1 MTKQELIAKLGAHK
15 AWVTGKRIRVDF
27 GSEGAILSD
36 GIDASVSE
44 AARPADTTIG
54 ISWTDWQALSEG
66 RLDPMS
72 AFMSG
77 RLRVQGDISD
87 AVQLGSRLRELR
99 G

>member
-1 MTKQELIAKLGAHK
+1 MTKQELIAKLHAHEG
-15 AWVTGKRIRVDF
+15 WVPGKRIRVDF
-27 GSEGAILSD
+27 GSEGSILAD
-36 GIDASVSE
+36 GVGRSVSQAKE
-44 AARPADTTIG
+44 PADTTIG
-54 ISWTDWQALSEG
+54 ISWSDWQALSEG

-87 AVQLGSRLRELR
+87 AVQLGGRLRDLR